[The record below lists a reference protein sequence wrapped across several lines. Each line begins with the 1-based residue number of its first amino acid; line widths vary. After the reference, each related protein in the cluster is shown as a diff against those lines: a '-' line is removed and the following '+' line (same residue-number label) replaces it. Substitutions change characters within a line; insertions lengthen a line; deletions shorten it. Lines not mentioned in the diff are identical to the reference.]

1 MNFCLNYKM
10 SDSVLRK
17 RNNIANA
24 MDNISLNDEVFY
36 EDMVSEETVS
46 SNNTEGSVSS
56 NDTEDFI
63 ALRNQVEELEEQLR
77 SYKMQTY
84 GLSGLLCYLLLLYTT
99 VTVGFI
105 F

>member
-1 MNFCLNYKM
+1 M
-10 SDSVLRK
+10 SDSALRN
-17 RNNIANA
+17 RNNIADA

-36 EDMVSEETVS
+36 EKDVSQDTVSEETVS
-46 SNNTEGSVSS
+46 SN
-56 NDTEDFI
+56 DTEDFVV
-63 ALRNQVEELEEQLR
+63 LRNEIEELEEQLR

-84 GLSGLLCYLLLLYTT
+84 GLSGLLCYLLILYAT

>member
-10 SDSVLRK
+10 SDSALRK
-17 RNNIANA
+17 RNIADA
-24 MDNISLNDEVFY
+24 MENISLNDEIFY
-36 EDMVSEETVS
+36 EDVVSEDT
-46 SNNTEGSVSS
+46 VSS
-56 NDTEDFI
+56 NDTEGTVSSNETEDFVV
-63 ALRNQVEELEEQLR
+63 LRNQIEELEEQLR